1 MALNAPP
8 RPNSWSTK
16 LVSKIGNTFR
26 SDKSYT
32 QASID
37 KKNKKLQ
44 KKNPQQQLRQVPEV
58 NELGEHEYAIFA
70 ENRRPPR
77 PKAQDNGEI
86 MHSLAR
92 TGSFDSFN
100 EEEKPHDPYSSDTK
114 RKRRGYMVSKVHE
127 QRVAN
132 LPDEIWKR
140 VTVFLSPID
149 ACNLALSTKTLY
161 RKLGLLPFNNLN
173 LPENK
178 HHKIAF
184 LYQYDER
191 YPQHLLCF
199 PCGKYHLRLAPGK
212 EVLKMD
218 YVSNPLFNCPK
229 VKESVLPRTRLT
241 YGREL
246 PYAFVQLVLRASN
259 YSPSYGIDPAILA
272 RKWKCKDSGWLHTTR
287 YMVHDGRLLMRVVS
301 QRFAPPA
308 KELSE
313 TGERHILYDRE
324 EYTPFFS
331 VCAHWR
337 DGDLMKICKS
347 NLSARHGSIRTDS
360 KQANACYHIFQRHQ
374 IPTTSKYNEAL
385 SSAKQPRT
393 PISSCEA
400 AMNVDPQDDVQSVRQ
415 NIW

>member
-1 MALNAPP
+1 MS
-8 RPNSWSTK
+8 R
-16 LVSKIGNTFR
+16 IGNTFR
-26 SDKSYT
+26 SDSSYT
-32 QASID
+32 QKSID

-44 KKNPQQQLRQVPEV
+44 KKNPKPLREVPEV
-58 NELGEHEYAIFA
+58 NELGEQEYAVFA

-77 PKAQDNGEI
+77 RKVQDDGEM

-92 TGSFDSFN
+92 TGSFDSFQD
-100 EEEKPHDPYSSDTK
+100 EKPHDPYSTDTR

-132 LPDEIWKR
+132 LPDELWKR
-140 VTVFLSPID
+140 ITIFMSPMD

-161 RKLGLLPFNNLN
+161 RKLGSLPFNTLN
-173 LPENK
+173 EPENK
-178 HHKIAF
+178 HHKNAF

-191 YPQHLLCF
+191 FPQHLLCF

-218 YVSNPLFNCPK
+218 YVANPLFDCPK

-241 YGREL
+241 HGREL
-246 PYAFVQLVLRASN
+246 PYAFVQLVVRASN
-259 YSPSYGIDPAILA
+259 YSPKYGIDPEILA

-308 KELSE
+308 SSLSE

-337 DGDLMKICKS
+337 DGDLMKICKYS
-347 NLSARHGSIRTDS
+347 HTSSPLSSVLTVNRQMHVVTHPGTTRSLP
-360 KQANACYHIFQRHQ
+360 QANSTRFHPQQ
-374 IPTTSKYNEAL
+374 ISCK
-385 SSAKQPRT
+385 PRFHR
-393 PISSCEA
+393 A
-400 AMNVDPQDDVQSVRQ
+400 RLR
-415 NIW
+415 